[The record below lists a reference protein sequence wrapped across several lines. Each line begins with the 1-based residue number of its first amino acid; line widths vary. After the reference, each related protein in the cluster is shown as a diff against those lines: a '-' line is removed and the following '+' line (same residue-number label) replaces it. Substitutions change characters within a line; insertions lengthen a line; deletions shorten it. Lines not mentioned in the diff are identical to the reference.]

1 MEWWIN
7 SYSTQHSSP
16 LKLIFHGIVWVWIES
31 NLFSIVFLSSWFYNA
46 VLSLSC
52 SSLCLAEIKLN
63 LIRVQYPFNISPSRA
78 FTAICLFVYVKYAWF
93 TSLLILLSNNIVI
106 YKRIK
111 RNSSKPQ
118 WRYWSFSASLSL
130 HSLVFNPWRFSL
142 YIFSPLVALIGALI

>member
-93 TSLLILLSNNIVI
+93 TSLLIILSNNIVI

-111 RNSSKPQ
+111 RNVLSPNGVTDLFQ
-118 WRYWSFSASLSL
+118 QVWVYILLSL
-130 HSLVFNPWRFSL
+130 IPEDFPHISFRLLLPS
-142 YIFSPLVALIGALI
+142 